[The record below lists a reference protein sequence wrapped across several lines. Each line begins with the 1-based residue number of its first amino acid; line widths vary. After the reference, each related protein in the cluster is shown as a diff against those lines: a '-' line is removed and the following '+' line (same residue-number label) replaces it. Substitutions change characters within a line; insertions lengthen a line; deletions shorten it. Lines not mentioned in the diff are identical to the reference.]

1 MAMWNDR
8 SLPYP
13 ILAPWTD
20 DYLDK
25 SFGIEV
31 PNAVLSGDGQI
42 NVTLRYNLNSEFLL
56 DLIRDGQA
64 EYTTLVVCGR
74 TMARQSFSGQ
84 YAETVEILDAA
95 DYAETIEFTPYIT
108 AKTAIDRFSSDEHNS
123 EFRTLQPTHYS
134 VPGSG
139 VLAVGNRIRIDLD
152 PIGNIDSIFDLVPS
166 TSLERGRFEVD
177 VEDDRIKIVV
187 NRDDR
192 AEIDRWLDQGRSS
205 MGSAALHPALYLHA
219 VTLAL
224 TRIDENE
231 ERRWTTVFRN
241 RLEALHLETSQEEID
256 QRLLEYGQRLLQHPL
271 GFMLEAL
278 KSDEEE

>member
-1 MAMWNDR
+1 MVMWNDR

-13 ILAPWTD
+13 VLAPWTD
-20 DYLDK
+20 DYPDK
-25 SFGIEV
+25 SFGLEV
-31 PNAVLSGDGQI
+31 PNSVLSGDGHI
-42 NVTLRYNLNSEFLL
+42 NITFKYNLNSEFLL
-56 DLIRDGQA
+56 KLIRDGQA

-74 TMARQSFSGQ
+74 TMARRAFYGQ
-84 YAETVEILDAA
+84 HAETVEILDAA
-95 DYAETIEFTPYIT
+95 DYADTIEFTPYIT
-108 AKTAIDRFSSDEHNS
+108 AKTAIEGFSSDEHNS
-123 EFRTLQPTHYS
+123 EFRTLQTAHYS

-152 PIGNIDSIFDLVPS
+152 PAANVDSIFDLVPS

-177 VEDDRIKIVV
+177 VEDDRIKIIV

-192 AEIDRWLDQGRSS
+192 VELDRWLDQGRSS
-205 MGSAALHPALYLHA
+205 VGAAALHPALYLHA

-241 RLEALHLETSQEEID
+241 RLEALHLETDQEEIN
-256 QRLLEYGQRLLQHPL
+256 QRLHEYGQRLLQNPL